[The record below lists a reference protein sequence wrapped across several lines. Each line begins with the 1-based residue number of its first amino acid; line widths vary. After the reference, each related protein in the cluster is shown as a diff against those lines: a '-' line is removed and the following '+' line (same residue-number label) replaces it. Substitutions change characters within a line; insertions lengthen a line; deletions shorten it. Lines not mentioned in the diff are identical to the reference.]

1 MHPPMI
7 LRVLRASD
15 GSPLLTG
22 TSFVIDRDVV
32 VGRSPEADIVLPDS
46 SVSRKHLRIVVGP
59 PLTVAALTD
68 GNGTFHVQ
76 DETPIGSSPFVI
88 PAGGAQLQLGGVLV
102 SLAPLAA
109 TDPVWEVMKPARS
122 SARFEVVWDADQCLV
137 RCGGADLPLNGAAAR
152 FFGLLAERV
161 GEVVHHWDLEQEVGT
176 PHLAPVAT
184 LVRRALAEA
193 HDKGHVD
200 LWEAAAPA
208 AREGVDDGDLAAL
221 GRRIVQSRRG
231 HGYALLLRPEDID
244 RRRI

>member
-1 MHPPMI
+1 MHPPMVM
-7 LRVLRASD
+7 RVLRASD
-15 GSPLLTG
+15 ASLLLTG

-32 VGRSPEADIVLPDS
+32 VGRSPEADIVLPDP
-46 SVSRKHLRIVVGP
+46 SVSRWHLRIAVGP
-59 PLTVAALTD
+59 PLTVVALTD
-68 GNGTFHVQ
+68 RNGTFHVE
-76 DETPIGSSPFVI
+76 DETPIGRTPFVI
-88 PAGGAQLQLGGVLV
+88 PAGGAQLQIGGVLV
-102 SLAPLAA
+102 SLAPLAV

-122 SARFEVVWDADQCLV
+122 NARFEVVWDADQCLV

-193 HDKGHVD
+193 HDKGLVD
-200 LWEAAAPA
+200 LFGSATDA
-208 AREGVDDGDLAAL
+208 AREAGDDGDLAAL
-221 GRRIVQSRRG
+221 CRRIVQSRRG
-231 HGYALLLRPEDID
+231 HGYALLLRPEDIE